1 MPRLSSVL
9 LVDDDPTAN
18 FLNKMLIERA
28 GVTEHLL
35 VAEDGAQALRT
46 LATACQPPEKA
57 QCPDLILLDLNMPV
71 LNGIEFLQAYQY
83 LPAAQRQGIVVLL
96 LTSASVERD
105 LKQLQDLP
113 LDGILEKPLTAA
125 KLQQVFNKH
134 FPTDPAGE
142 GTR

>member
-9 LVDDDPTAN
+9 LVDDDTTAN
-18 FLNKMLIERA
+18 FLNKLLIQRA
-28 GVTEHLL
+28 GITEHLL

-46 LATACQPPEKA
+46 LATTCVSPGSKA

-71 LNGIEFLQAYQY
+71 LNGIEFLQAYQH
-83 LPAAQRQGIVVLL
+83 LPATQRQGIVVLL

-105 LKQLQDLP
+105 LRQLQDLP

-125 KLQQVFNKH
+125 KLQRVLSEH
-134 FPTDPAGE
+134 FPT
-142 GTR
+142 